1 MTTPNIFLSLDYRAW
16 LRDWFTAKK
25 AANARFSHRVFAR
38 RAGQKSPSLLLHVME
53 GKRNLTPATQES
65 FAKALG
71 LNEEEAAFFGL
82 LVQLAQADAPDER
95 ARAMEQVC
103 ATRRFREAR
112 KLAGDAYEYLSHWYF
127 PAVRE
132 LATLQDFRADPQWIA
147 DTLRPRI
154 RPDEAQAALD
164 ALVRLGLLRPLEG
177 GGLGPADASVATP
190 HEVWAL
196 AVYNYHHAM
205 IERAREALSTTP
217 GSERHYCALT
227 VSLTAESLPRLKREL
242 DAIQE
247 RLLELCDGA
256 PGPRVQ
262 VYQLNLNLF
271 PLSHRRSEIP

>member
-1 MTTPNIFLSLDYRAW
+1 
-16 LRDWFTAKK
+16 
-25 AANARFSHRVFAR
+25 
-38 RAGQKSPSLLLHVME
+38 
-53 GKRNLTPATQES
+53 
-65 FAKALG
+65 
-71 LNEEEAAFFGL
+71 
-82 LVQLAQADAPDER
+82 
-95 ARAMEQVC
+95 
-103 ATRRFREAR
+103 
-112 KLAGDAYEYLSHWYF
+112 
-127 PAVRE
+127 
-132 LATLQDFRADPQWIA
+132 
-147 DTLRPRI
+147 
-154 RPDEAQAALD
+154 
-164 ALVRLGLLRPLEG
+164 LEG